1 MGDLKSLGL
10 LARQPKTLNTTTNKK
25 VLKKSQTQEFDQ
37 SKLSLTA
44 QKQTFKPSFIMKSE

>member
-25 VLKKSQTQEFDQ
+25 VLKKS
-37 SKLSLTA
+37 
-44 QKQTFKPSFIMKSE
+44 